1 MQVVDWL
8 ALIDELY
15 LNCVERVNFSKMFCC
30 FCSCKLTSQMTNE
43 KNFTMQTLVQ
53 ICAKTAQTKCMM
65 LRLLLNI
72 APDIFYI
79 IRNGKNI
86 VVVFILKSLSTDDM
100 GRSHLDVSNSSSI
113 RGEFLKMIVGRAC

>member
-1 MQVVDWL
+1 
-8 ALIDELY
+8 
-15 LNCVERVNFSKMFCC
+15 
-30 FCSCKLTSQMTNE
+30 MTNE

-113 RGEFLKMIVGRAC
+113 RGEFLKMIVGRPCSDTGAALNTDYCSQDIGQGWTL